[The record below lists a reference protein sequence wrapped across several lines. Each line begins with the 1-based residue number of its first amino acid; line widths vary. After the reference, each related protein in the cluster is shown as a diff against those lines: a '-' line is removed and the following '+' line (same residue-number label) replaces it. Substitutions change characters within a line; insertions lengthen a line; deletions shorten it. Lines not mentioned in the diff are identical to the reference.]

1 VLTDRPREPTP
12 HASTLRW
19 IGATLLVAA
28 AFAAALL
35 LIRWDT
41 PDGPQVSLESA
52 IMRIAEH
59 FDSPVGFE
67 AIDTA
72 GALTQ
77 ALDDALEAG
86 DAASAMELLTGRDRS
101 RYIVERVGRAVEV
114 RPITRFRSPFDTR
127 VTRLPA
133 LSNTTLLVASNR
145 ILRAVTE
152 GPALGSQR
160 RRSFRLEGLDSET
173 RIDIDVDNVPVAR
186 ALTAAVEAH
195 GRAGW
200 LFTPCGRPN
209 TWCFRMFTFDGG
221 MSGITLSK

>member
-1 VLTDRPREPTP
+1 VLNDRPREPAP
-12 HASTLRW
+12 HASTFRW
-19 IGATLLVAA
+19 IGGTLLVAA
-28 AFAAALL
+28 ALAAALL
-35 LIRWDT
+35 LFRWDAPT
-41 PDGPQVSLESA
+41 GPHLSLESA
-52 IMRIAEH
+52 VMRVAER
-59 FDSPVGFE
+59 FETPIGFE
-67 AIDTA
+67 AVDTA
-72 GALTQ
+72 AALTQ

-86 DAASAMELLTGRDRS
+86 DAVSAMEELIGHDRS

-145 ILRAVTE
+145 ILRAVTD
-152 GPALGSQR
+152 GPALGAQR
-160 RRSFRLEGLDSET
+160 RRSFRLEGLDSDT
-173 RIDIDVDNVPVAR
+173 RISIDVDDVPVAR

-200 LFTPCGRPN
+200 LFTPCGRSN